1 MSDNNKKRKISEES
15 PKPPKM
21 PKIGTNQSLRI
32 KVERL
37 EQELQEAKE
46 DAETANRKYSEL
58 LRYIVY
64 TVPQL
69 LAVAANE
76 TGNPNLVRNMRQ
88 ESDDA
93 WDEAA
98 ARAEGAHDARYR
110 LIVLLVRV
118 RPLPLDAQ
126 TVP

>member
-1 MSDNNKKRKISEES
+1 MKSCPSRRSRPKCQRVGRCRIYNDLSLISTV
-15 PKPPKM
+15 
-21 PKIGTNQSLRI
+21 GTNQSLRLKI
-32 KVERL
+32 ERL
-37 EQELQEAKE
+37 EQELEEAKE

-69 LAVAANE
+69 LAVVANQ

-98 ARAEGAHDARYR
+98 AQAEGGHD
-110 LIVLLVRV
+110 V
-118 RPLPLDAQ
+118 D
-126 TVP
+126 TD